1 MQEIQINEASN
12 GWVVRETNN
21 FPERIVVLQTAA
33 DVLSFLT
40 TLLTPPKTNIDLIK
54 EAKVLLISRPATD
67 KPTGNGPGSP
77 SPALFA
83 SPDV

>member
-54 EAKVLLISRPATD
+54 EATD